1 MQNEEERCMTTF
13 SKDDVK
19 YFADFVRIG
28 LSEEDKEN
36 FSAQIADLIES
47 VSNLKEVDVTG
58 VEPMT
63 HPVPM
68 INILREDQPK
78 DILDREKMLASAEDQ
93 EDGLIKVPDIL

>member
-1 MQNEEERCMTTF
+1 MTTF

-63 HPVPM
+63 HAVPM

>member
-1 MQNEEERCMTTF
+1 MTTF
-13 SKDDVK
+13 SNEDVK

-47 VSNLKEVDVTG
+47 VSNLKDVDITG
-58 VEPMT
+58 VKPMT
-63 HPVPM
+63 HPVAM
-68 INILREDQPK
+68 INVLREDEPK
-78 DILDREKMLASAEDQ
+78 DILDREVMLASAEDQ

>member
-1 MQNEEERCMTTF
+1 MTTF

>member
-1 MQNEEERCMTTF
+1 MTTF
-13 SKDDVK
+13 SKEDVK

-28 LSEEDKEN
+28 VSEEDKEN
-36 FSAQIADLIES
+36 FSAKIADLIES

-68 INILREDQPK
+68 INVLRDDQPK
-78 DILDREKMLASAEDQ
+78 DILDRQKMLASAEDQ
-93 EDGLIKVPDIL
+93 EDGMIKVPDIL

>member
-1 MQNEEERCMTTF
+1 MTTF

-28 LSEEDKEN
+28 VSEEDKEYY
-36 FSAQIADLIES
+36 AAKIADLIAS
-47 VSNLKEVDVTG
+47 VENLNEVDVSG

-63 HPVPM
+63 HPIPM
-68 INILREDQPK
+68 INVLREDTPK
-78 DILDREKMLASAEDQ
+78 DILDREKMLATAEDH

>member
-1 MQNEEERCMTTF
+1 MTTF

-58 VEPMT
+58 IEPMT

>member
-1 MQNEEERCMTTF
+1 MTTF
-13 SKDDVK
+13 SKEDVK

-28 LSEEDKEN
+28 LTEEDKEN
-36 FSAQIADLIES
+36 YSVKIADLIES
-47 VSNLKEVDVTG
+47 VSNLKEVDVAG

-68 INILREDQPK
+68 INVLREDTPK
-78 DILDREKMLASAEDQ
+78 DILDREVMLASAEDH

>member
-1 MQNEEERCMTTF
+1 MTTF

-28 LSEEDKEN
+28 LSEEDKGN

>member
-1 MQNEEERCMTTF
+1 MTTF

-78 DILDREKMLASAEDQ
+78 DILDREKMLTSAEDQ

>member
-1 MQNEEERCMTTF
+1 MTTF
-13 SKDDVK
+13 SKEDVK

-36 FSAQIADLIES
+36 FSVKITDLIES
-47 VSNLKEVDVTG
+47 VSNLNEVDVTG

-63 HPVPM
+63 HPVAM
-68 INILREDQPK
+68 INVLRDDQPK
-78 DILDREKMLASAEDQ
+78 DILDREVMLASAEDQ

>member
-1 MQNEEERCMTTF
+1 MTTF

-28 LSEEDKEN
+28 VSEEDKET
-36 FSAQIADLIES
+36 FSAKIADLIES
-47 VSNLKEVDVTG
+47 VSNLKEVDVAG

-68 INILREDQPK
+68 INVLREDQPK
-78 DILDREKMLASAEDQ
+78 DILDREKMLATAEDH
-93 EDGLIKVPDIL
+93 EDGMIKVPDIL